1 MSKNKSA
8 KKKQGI
14 KHENNLTQPDVFKY
28 RSFSDIYPLSRP
40 QVKEKNLELK
50 AITPQK
56 DKKKEDCYDLNHE
69 FLFALI
75 QPIFLL
81 DKQKMQNTI
90 TRLIYNSE
98 LITKL
103 EGDLENKETL
113 NSSINMFIKN
123 LIFRRFEKDSILY
136 HTGEEDNNFY
146 FVIKGRISSL
156 KPKRINKEISLDD
169 YILYLIQL
177 KQKQEMV
184 LLNKTLKLN
193 NNSVPIKSINDIK
206 KLNTIIFKKR
216 LELLINS
223 ENSELISD
231 NNDLE
236 SFFKEYYQD
245 FNYHNISKKDLRKFL
260 ALRGK
265 ILSGVLNREWDDYIL
280 ERCKLSTDENLFFEP
295 FEAVFKENKHSFICY
310 TYEYKEEYI
319 NNDYFGDF
327 SLDEDKVIRNETV
340 RFEEDTT
347 IAFIGVEEYIDII
360 SPLKKIEKK
369 NDIMRLNNSFC
380 FKEISERIFKRNYYD
395 MFVKKHCSKNSVI
408 FNSDTKSNSLI
419 FIKKG
424 KLALELN
431 CSIIELQNLLKLI
444 FDKLNDI
451 PLQFDSYQK
460 KILSKE
466 QLKRLEFKYL
476 SDPIF
481 FNMKSHDKLLKIEL
495 EKKRYFQIAVFS
507 DFEMVGL
514 EEVYLQ
520 IPHYAKAVVLG
531 EKLIFNELS
540 ISKFNTIL
548 KNEMRLIKESYIQVS
563 INRILSLM
571 KRINDIKENCIGM
584 AKLRTKADSTNIAK
598 IPKEINIEYNFDISN
613 KRKLNINNNKT
624 TIPQINL
631 ATQNTTT
638 NTKTEENNIRVF
650 YNKNKI
656 NTAKRKTK
664 LNSAHFVKSAKKMRT
679 KKLTLEINEN
689 NKERA
694 KSGKFV
700 ENLNKSEE
708 EEENKIIKKKSSNIV
723 IVGNR
728 KINIKQ
734 LRREI
739 NEINLITDADENTK
753 ETKKTI
759 DNLYNVNDLKNLLE
773 NNYQSNH
780 ENQKNINVNSNRE
793 KNYSTKK
800 FKKENLSIKITENEK
815 FQKKRNDDS
824 LQNVSNCKIINQYLN
839 QINQFIPMSISPI
852 NPKIFHNKKS
862 IYLNIFSQN
871 NINEND
877 SKIIQ
882 TLQNRVEQENSKLN
896 ILPKIEPK
904 IRSDR
909 YLNNSI
915 NSNSIIN
922 NSNRSRFNGKI
933 PDIVKNFYLEKKQ
946 KGCIPLIVNKRSN
959 TIFLRKYHKKYNDN

>member
-1 MSKNKSA
+1 MSKNKSG

-14 KHENNLTQPDVFKY
+14 KHENNSVEPDVFKY

-40 QVKEKNLELK
+40 QVREKHSKLKEN
-50 AITPQK
+50 TPQK
-56 DKKKEDCYDLNHE
+56 DKKKEDCYDLNQE

-90 TRLIYNSE
+90 TRLIFNSE
-98 LITKL
+98 LINKL
-103 EGDLENKETL
+103 EGDLEKKETL
-113 NSSINMFIKN
+113 NSSINIFIKN
-123 LIFRRFEKDSILY
+123 LIFRHFEKDSILY
-136 HTGEEDNNFY
+136 RTGEEDNNFY
-146 FVIKGRISSL
+146 FVIKGRISAL

-177 KQKQEMV
+177 KQKQEMF

-206 KLNTIIFKKR
+206 KINTIIFKKR
-216 LELLINS
+216 LEQLINS
-223 ENSELISD
+223 ENSEILSD

-245 FNYHNISKKDLRKFL
+245 FNYYNISKKDLKKFL
-260 ALRGK
+260 SLRGK

-295 FEAVFKENKHSFICY
+295 FEAVFKENKHNFLCY
-310 TYEYKEEYI
+310 TYEYNEEYI
-319 NNDYFGDF
+319 NSDYFGDF

-360 SPLKKIEKK
+360 SPQKKIEKK

-395 MFVKKHCSKNSVI
+395 MFIKKHCSKNSII
-408 FNSDTKSNSLI
+408 FNPDTKSNSLI

-431 CSIIELQNLLKLI
+431 CSIIDLQNLLKLI

-466 QLKRLEFKYL
+466 QLKGLEFKYL

-481 FNMKSHDKLLKIEL
+481 FNMKSHDKLFKIEL
-495 EKKRYFQIAVFS
+495 EKKRYFQISLFS
-507 DFEMVGL
+507 DFEVVGL

-520 IPHYAKAVVLG
+520 IPHYAKAIVIG
-531 EKLIFNELS
+531 EKFIFNELS

-548 KNEMRLIKESYIQVS
+548 KNEMRLIKESYVQVS

-571 KRINDIKENCIGM
+571 KRLNDIKENCIGM
-584 AKLRTKADSTNIAK
+584 AKLRTNIDSSNVEK
-598 IPKEINIEYNFDISN
+598 IPKEINVEYNFDISN
-613 KRKLNINNNKT
+613 KRKLNINNNRT

-631 ATQNTTT
+631 ANKST
-638 NTKTEENNIRVF
+638 NNNNKTEENNIKAF
-650 YNKNKI
+650 YKKNKI
-656 NTAKRKTK
+656 NSTKRKTK
-664 LNSAHFVKSAKKMRT
+664 LNSAHYVKSAKKMRN

-694 KSGKFV
+694 KSGKFE
-700 ENLNKSEE
+700 ENLNKNEE
-708 EEENKIIKKKSSNIV
+708 EDEIKKIKKKTSNII

-728 KINIKQ
+728 KINIKH

-739 NEINLITDADENTK
+739 NEINLITETDENIKTV
-753 ETKKTI
+753 KKTI
-759 DNLYNVNDLKNLLE
+759 DNLFDQKESNLLE
-773 NNYQSNH
+773 HNYQFD
-780 ENQKNINVNSNRE
+780 ENQKSINIDSNRK
-793 KNYSTKK
+793 KNISFKK
-800 FKKENLSIKITENEK
+800 PTKENLSIQITDNEI
-815 FQKKRNDDS
+815 FQKQRNIDS
-824 LQNVSNCKIINQYLN
+824 LQNMSNVKRINKYSH

-862 IYLNIFSQN
+862 IYLNLLSQN

-882 TLQNRVEQENSKLN
+882 TLKNKEEQENSKLN

-904 IRSDR
+904 IRLDK
-909 YLNNSI
+909 YLNNSP

-922 NSNRSRFNGKI
+922 NSNRNRFNGRI

-959 TIFLRKYHKKYNDN
+959 TIFLRKYHKKYNEN

>member
-1 MSKNKSA
+1 MSKNKSG

-14 KHENNLTQPDVFKY
+14 KHENNSVEPDVFKY

-40 QVKEKNLELK
+40 QVRENHSELK
-50 AITPQK
+50 ENTPQK
-56 DKKKEDCYDLNHE
+56 DKKKEDCYDLNQE

-90 TRLIYNSE
+90 TRLIFNSE
-98 LITKL
+98 LINKL
-103 EGDLENKETL
+103 EGDLEKKETL
-113 NSSINMFIKN
+113 NSSMNIFIKN
-123 LIFRRFEKDSILY
+123 LIFRHFEKDSILY
-136 HTGEEDNNFY
+136 RTGEEDNNFY
-146 FVIKGRISSL
+146 FVIKGRISAL

-177 KQKQEMV
+177 KQKQEMF

-206 KLNTIIFKKR
+206 KINTIIFKKR

-223 ENSELISD
+223 ENSEMLSD

-245 FNYHNISKKDLRKFL
+245 FNYYNISKKDLKKFL
-260 ALRGK
+260 SLKGK

-295 FEAVFKENKHSFICY
+295 FEAVFKENKHNFLCY
-310 TYEYKEEYI
+310 TYEYNEEYI
-319 NNDYFGDF
+319 NSDYFGDF

-360 SPLKKIEKK
+360 SPQKKIEKK

-395 MFVKKHCSKNSVI
+395 MFIKKHCSKNSII
-408 FNSDTKSNSLI
+408 FNPDTKSNSLI

-431 CSIIELQNLLKLI
+431 CSIIDLQNLLKLI

-466 QLKRLEFKYL
+466 QLKGLEFKYL

-481 FNMKSHDKLLKIEL
+481 FNMKSHDKLFKIEL
-495 EKKRYFQIAVFS
+495 EKKRYFQISLFS
-507 DFEMVGL
+507 DFEVVGL

-520 IPHYAKAVVLG
+520 IPHYAKAIVIG
-531 EKLIFNELS
+531 EKFIFNELS

-548 KNEMRLIKESYIQVS
+548 KNEMRLIKESYVQVS

-571 KRINDIKENCIGM
+571 KRLNDIKENCIGM
-584 AKLRTKADSTNIAK
+584 AKLRTNIDSSNVEK
-598 IPKEINIEYNFDISN
+598 IPKEINVEYNFDISN
-613 KRKLNINNNKT
+613 KRKLNINNNRT

-631 ATQNTTT
+631 ANKST
-638 NTKTEENNIRVF
+638 NNNNKTEENNIKAF
-650 YNKNKI
+650 YKKNKI
-656 NTAKRKTK
+656 NSTKRKTK
-664 LNSAHFVKSAKKMRT
+664 LNSAHYVKSAKKMRN

-694 KSGKFV
+694 KSGKFE
-700 ENLNKSEE
+700 ENLNKNEE
-708 EEENKIIKKKSSNIV
+708 EDEIKKIKKKTSNII

-728 KINIKQ
+728 KINIKH

-739 NEINLITDADENTK
+739 NEINLITETDENIKTV
-753 ETKKTI
+753 KKTI
-759 DNLYNVNDLKNLLE
+759 DNLFDQKESNLLE
-773 NNYQSNH
+773 HNYQFDY
-780 ENQKNINVNSNRE
+780 ENQKSINIDSNRK
-793 KNYSTKK
+793 KNISFKK
-800 FKKENLSIKITENEK
+800 PTKENLSIQITDNEI
-815 FQKKRNDDS
+815 FQKQRNIDS
-824 LQNVSNCKIINQYLN
+824 LQNMSNVKRINKYSH

-862 IYLNIFSQN
+862 IYLNLLSQN

-882 TLQNRVEQENSKLN
+882 TLKNKEEQENSKLN

-904 IRSDR
+904 IRLDK
-909 YLNNSI
+909 YLNNSP

-922 NSNRSRFNGKI
+922 NSNRNRFNGRI

-959 TIFLRKYHKKYNDN
+959 TIFLRKYHKKYNEN

>member
-1 MSKNKSA
+1 MSKNKSG

-14 KHENNLTQPDVFKY
+14 KHENNSVEPDVFKY

-40 QVKEKNLELK
+40 QVRENHSELK
-50 AITPQK
+50 ENTPQK
-56 DKKKEDCYDLNHE
+56 DKKKEDCYDLNQE

-90 TRLIYNSE
+90 TRLIFNSE
-98 LITKL
+98 LIKKL
-103 EGDLENKETL
+103 EGDLEKKETL
-113 NSSINMFIKN
+113 NSSMNIFIKN
-123 LIFRRFEKDSILY
+123 LIFRHFEKDSILY
-136 HTGEEDNNFY
+136 RTGEEDNNFY
-146 FVIKGRISSL
+146 FVIKGRISAL

-177 KQKQEMV
+177 KQKQEMF

-206 KLNTIIFKKR
+206 KINTIIFKKR
-216 LELLINS
+216 LEQLINS
-223 ENSELISD
+223 ENSEILSD

-245 FNYHNISKKDLRKFL
+245 FNYYNISKKDLKKFL
-260 ALRGK
+260 SLRGK

-295 FEAVFKENKHSFICY
+295 FEAVFKENKHNFLCY
-310 TYEYKEEYI
+310 TYEYNEEYI
-319 NNDYFGDF
+319 NSDYFGDF

-360 SPLKKIEKK
+360 SPQKKIEKK

-395 MFVKKHCSKNSVI
+395 MFIKKHCSKNSII
-408 FNSDTKSNSLI
+408 FNPDTKSNSLI

-431 CSIIELQNLLKLI
+431 CSIIDLQNLLKLI

-466 QLKRLEFKYL
+466 QLKGLEFKYL

-481 FNMKSHDKLLKIEL
+481 FNMKSHDKLFKIEL
-495 EKKRYFQIAVFS
+495 EKKRYFQISLFS
-507 DFEMVGL
+507 DFEVVGL

-520 IPHYAKAVVLG
+520 IPHYAKAIVIG
-531 EKLIFNELS
+531 EKFIFNELS

-548 KNEMRLIKESYIQVS
+548 KNEMRLIKESYVQVS

-571 KRINDIKENCIGM
+571 KRLNDIKENCIGM
-584 AKLRTKADSTNIAK
+584 AKLRTNIDSSNVEK
-598 IPKEINIEYNFDISN
+598 IPKEINVEYNFDISN
-613 KRKLNINNNKT
+613 KRKLNINNNRT

-631 ATQNTTT
+631 ANKST
-638 NTKTEENNIRVF
+638 NNNNKTEENNIKAF
-650 YNKNKI
+650 YKKNKI
-656 NTAKRKTK
+656 NSTKRKTK
-664 LNSAHFVKSAKKMRT
+664 LNSAHYVKSAKKMRN

-694 KSGKFV
+694 KSGKFE
-700 ENLNKSEE
+700 ENLNKNEE
-708 EEENKIIKKKSSNIV
+708 EDENKKIKKKTSNII

-728 KINIKQ
+728 KINIKH

-739 NEINLITDADENTK
+739 NEINLITETDENIKTV
-753 ETKKTI
+753 KKTI
-759 DNLYNVNDLKNLLE
+759 DNLFDQKESNLLE
-773 NNYQSNH
+773 HNYQFDY
-780 ENQKNINVNSNRE
+780 ENQKSINIDSNRK
-793 KNYSTKK
+793 KNISFKK
-800 FKKENLSIKITENEK
+800 PTKENLSIQITDNEI
-815 FQKKRNDDS
+815 FQKQRNIDS
-824 LQNVSNCKIINQYLN
+824 LQNMSNVQRINKYSH

-862 IYLNIFSQN
+862 IYLNLLSQN

-882 TLQNRVEQENSKLN
+882 TLKNKEEQENSKLN

-904 IRSDR
+904 IRLDK
-909 YLNNSI
+909 YLNNSP

-922 NSNRSRFNGKI
+922 NSNRNRFNGRI

-959 TIFLRKYHKKYNDN
+959 TIFLRKYHKKYNEN

>member
-1 MSKNKSA
+1 MSKNKSG

-14 KHENNLTQPDVFKY
+14 KHENNSVEPDVFKY

-40 QVKEKNLELK
+40 QVRENHSELK
-50 AITPQK
+50 ENTPQK
-56 DKKKEDCYDLNHE
+56 DKKKEDCYDLNQE

-90 TRLIYNSE
+90 TRLIFNSE
-98 LITKL
+98 LIKKL
-103 EGDLENKETL
+103 EGDLEKKETL
-113 NSSINMFIKN
+113 NSSMNIFIKN
-123 LIFRRFEKDSILY
+123 LIFRHFEKDSILY
-136 HTGEEDNNFY
+136 RTGEEDNNFY
-146 FVIKGRISSL
+146 FVIKGRISAL

-177 KQKQEMV
+177 KQKQEMF

-206 KLNTIIFKKR
+206 KINTIIFKKR
-216 LELLINS
+216 LEQLINS
-223 ENSELISD
+223 ENSEILSD

-245 FNYHNISKKDLRKFL
+245 FNYYNISKKDLKKFL
-260 ALRGK
+260 SLKGK

-295 FEAVFKENKHSFICY
+295 FEAVFKENKHNFFCY
-310 TYEYKEEYI
+310 TYEYNEEYI
-319 NNDYFGDF
+319 NSDYFGDF

-360 SPLKKIEKK
+360 SPQKKIEKK

-395 MFVKKHCSKNSVI
+395 MFIKKHCSKNSII
-408 FNSDTKSNSLI
+408 FNPDTKSNSLI

-431 CSIIELQNLLKLI
+431 CSIIDLQNLLKLI

-466 QLKRLEFKYL
+466 QLKGLEFKYL

-481 FNMKSHDKLLKIEL
+481 FNMKSHDKLFKIEL
-495 EKKRYFQIAVFS
+495 EKKRYFQISLFS
-507 DFEMVGL
+507 DFEVVGL

-520 IPHYAKAVVLG
+520 IPHYAKAIVIG
-531 EKLIFNELS
+531 EKFIFNELS

-548 KNEMRLIKESYIQVS
+548 KNEMRLIKESYVQVS

-571 KRINDIKENCIGM
+571 KRLNDIKENCIAM
-584 AKLRTKADSTNIAK
+584 AKLRTNIDSSNVEK
-598 IPKEINIEYNFDISN
+598 IPKEINVEYNFDISN
-613 KRKLNINNNKT
+613 KRKLNINNNRT

-631 ATQNTTT
+631 ANKST
-638 NTKTEENNIRVF
+638 NNINKTEENNIKAF
-650 YNKNKI
+650 YKKNKI
-656 NTAKRKTK
+656 NSTKRKTK
-664 LNSAHFVKSAKKMRT
+664 LNSAHYVKSAKKMRN

-694 KSGKFV
+694 KSGKFE
-700 ENLNKSEE
+700 ENLNKNEE
-708 EEENKIIKKKSSNIV
+708 EDENKKIKKKKSNII

-728 KINIKQ
+728 KINIKH

-739 NEINLITDADENTK
+739 NEINLITETDENIKTV
-753 ETKKTI
+753 KKTI
-759 DNLYNVNDLKNLLE
+759 DNLFDQKESNLLE
-773 NNYQSNH
+773 HNYQFDY
-780 ENQKNINVNSNRE
+780 ENQKSINIDSNRK
-793 KNYSTKK
+793 KNISFKK
-800 FKKENLSIKITENEK
+800 PTKENLSIQITDNEI
-815 FQKKRNDDS
+815 FQKQRNIDS
-824 LQNVSNCKIINQYLN
+824 LQNMSNVKRINKYSH

-862 IYLNIFSQN
+862 IYLNLLSQN

-882 TLQNRVEQENSKLN
+882 TLKNKEEQENSKLN

-904 IRSDR
+904 IRLDK
-909 YLNNSI
+909 YLNNSP

-922 NSNRSRFNGKI
+922 NSNRNRFNGRI

-959 TIFLRKYHKKYNDN
+959 TIFLRKYHKKYNEN

>member
-1 MSKNKSA
+1 MSKNKSG

-14 KHENNLTQPDVFKY
+14 KHENNSVEPDVFKY

-40 QVKEKNLELK
+40 QVRENHSELK
-50 AITPQK
+50 ENTPQK
-56 DKKKEDCYDLNHE
+56 DKKKEDCYDLNQE

-90 TRLIYNSE
+90 TRLIFNSE
-98 LITKL
+98 LIKKL
-103 EGDLENKETL
+103 EGDLEKKETL
-113 NSSINMFIKN
+113 NSSMNIFIKN
-123 LIFRRFEKDSILY
+123 LIFRHFEKDSILY
-136 HTGEEDNNFY
+136 RTGEEDNNFY
-146 FVIKGRISSL
+146 FVIKGRISAL

-177 KQKQEMV
+177 KQKQEMF

-206 KLNTIIFKKR
+206 KINTIIFKKR

-223 ENSELISD
+223 ENSEMLSD

-245 FNYHNISKKDLRKFL
+245 FNYFNISKKDLKKFL
-260 ALRGK
+260 SLKGK

-295 FEAVFKENKHSFICY
+295 FEAVFKENKHNFLCY
-310 TYEYKEEYI
+310 TYEYNEEYI
-319 NNDYFGDF
+319 NSDYFGDF

-360 SPLKKIEKK
+360 SPQKKIEKK

-395 MFVKKHCSKNSVI
+395 MFIKKHCSKNSII
-408 FNSDTKSNSLI
+408 FNPDTKSNSLI

-431 CSIIELQNLLKLI
+431 CSIIDLQNLLKLI

-466 QLKRLEFKYL
+466 QLKGLEFKYL

-481 FNMKSHDKLLKIEL
+481 FNMKSHDKLFKIEL
-495 EKKRYFQIAVFS
+495 EKKRYFQISLFS
-507 DFEMVGL
+507 DFEVVGL

-520 IPHYAKAVVLG
+520 IPHYAKAIVIG
-531 EKLIFNELS
+531 EKFIFNELS

-548 KNEMRLIKESYIQVS
+548 KNEMRLIKESYVQVS

-571 KRINDIKENCIGM
+571 KRLNDIKENCIGM
-584 AKLRTKADSTNIAK
+584 AKLRTNIDSSNVEK
-598 IPKEINIEYNFDISN
+598 IPKEINVEYNFDISN
-613 KRKLNINNNKT
+613 KRKLNINNNRT

-631 ATQNTTT
+631 ANKST
-638 NTKTEENNIRVF
+638 NNNNKTEENNIKAF
-650 YNKNKI
+650 YKKNKI
-656 NTAKRKTK
+656 NSTKRKTK
-664 LNSAHFVKSAKKMRT
+664 LNSAHYVKSAKKMRN

-694 KSGKFV
+694 KSGKFE
-700 ENLNKSEE
+700 ENLNKNEE
-708 EEENKIIKKKSSNIV
+708 EDENKKIKKKTSNII

-728 KINIKQ
+728 KINIKH

-739 NEINLITDADENTK
+739 NEINLITENDENIKTV
-753 ETKKTI
+753 KKTI
-759 DNLYNVNDLKNLLE
+759 DNLFDQKESNLLE
-773 NNYQSNH
+773 HNYQFDY
-780 ENQKNINVNSNRE
+780 ENQKSININSNRK
-793 KNYSTKK
+793 KNISFKK
-800 FKKENLSIKITENEK
+800 PTKENLSIQITDNEI
-815 FQKKRNDDS
+815 FQKQRNIDS
-824 LQNVSNCKIINQYLN
+824 LQNMSNVQRINKYSH

-862 IYLNIFSQN
+862 IYLNLLSQN

-882 TLQNRVEQENSKLN
+882 TLKNKEEQENSKLN

-904 IRSDR
+904 IRLDK
-909 YLNNSI
+909 YLNNSP

-922 NSNRSRFNGKI
+922 NSNRNRFNGRI

-959 TIFLRKYHKKYNDN
+959 TIFLRKYHKKYNEN

>member
-1 MSKNKSA
+1 MSKNKSG

-14 KHENNLTQPDVFKY
+14 KHENNSVEPDVFKY

-40 QVKEKNLELK
+40 QVRENHSELK
-50 AITPQK
+50 ENTPQK
-56 DKKKEDCYDLNHE
+56 DKKKEDCYDLNQE

-90 TRLIYNSE
+90 TRLIFNSE
-98 LITKL
+98 LIKKL
-103 EGDLENKETL
+103 EGDLEKKETL
-113 NSSINMFIKN
+113 NSSMNIFIKN
-123 LIFRRFEKDSILY
+123 LIFRHFEKDSILY
-136 HTGEEDNNFY
+136 RTGEEDKNFY
-146 FVIKGRISSL
+146 FVIKGRISAL

-177 KQKQEMV
+177 KQKQEMF

-206 KLNTIIFKKR
+206 KINTIIFKKR

-223 ENSELISD
+223 ENSEMLSD

-245 FNYHNISKKDLRKFL
+245 FNYYNISKKDLKKFL
-260 ALRGK
+260 SLKGK

-295 FEAVFKENKHSFICY
+295 FEAVFKENKHNFLCY
-310 TYEYKEEYI
+310 TYEYNEEYI
-319 NNDYFGDF
+319 NSDYFGDF

-360 SPLKKIEKK
+360 SPQKKIEKK

-395 MFVKKHCSKNSVI
+395 MFIKKHCSKNSII
-408 FNSDTKSNSLI
+408 FNPDTKSNSLI

-431 CSIIELQNLLKLI
+431 CSIIDLQNLLKLI

-466 QLKRLEFKYL
+466 QLKGLEFKYL

-481 FNMKSHDKLLKIEL
+481 FNMKSHDKLFKIEL
-495 EKKRYFQIAVFS
+495 EKKRYFQISLFS
-507 DFEMVGL
+507 DFEVVGL

-520 IPHYAKAVVLG
+520 IPHYAKAIVIG
-531 EKLIFNELS
+531 EKFIFNELS

-548 KNEMRLIKESYIQVS
+548 KNEMRLIKESYVQVS

-571 KRINDIKENCIGM
+571 KRLNDIKENCIGM
-584 AKLRTKADSTNIAK
+584 AKLRTNIDSSNVEK
-598 IPKEINIEYNFDISN
+598 IPKEINVEYNFDISN
-613 KRKLNINNNKT
+613 KRKLNINNNRT

-631 ATQNTTT
+631 ANKST
-638 NTKTEENNIRVF
+638 NNNNKTEENNIKAF
-650 YNKNKI
+650 YKKNKI
-656 NTAKRKTK
+656 NSTKRKTK
-664 LNSAHFVKSAKKMRT
+664 LNSAHYVKSAKKMRN

-694 KSGKFV
+694 KSGKFE
-700 ENLNKSEE
+700 ENLNKNEE
-708 EEENKIIKKKSSNIV
+708 EDENKKIKKKTSNII

-728 KINIKQ
+728 KINIKH

-739 NEINLITDADENTK
+739 NEINLITETDENIKTV
-753 ETKKTI
+753 KKTI
-759 DNLYNVNDLKNLLE
+759 DNLFDQKESNLLE
-773 NNYQSNH
+773 HNYQFDY
-780 ENQKNINVNSNRE
+780 ENQKSININSNRKKNISFKKTHKRKFVNSN
-793 KNYSTKK
+793 
-800 FKKENLSIKITENEK
+800 
-815 FQKKRNDDS
+815 
-824 LQNVSNCKIINQYLN
+824 
-839 QINQFIPMSISPI
+839 
-852 NPKIFHNKKS
+852 
-862 IYLNIFSQN
+862 
-871 NINEND
+871 
-877 SKIIQ
+877 
-882 TLQNRVEQENSKLN
+882 
-896 ILPKIEPK
+896 
-904 IRSDR
+904 
-909 YLNNSI
+909 
-915 NSNSIIN
+915 
-922 NSNRSRFNGKI
+922 NG
-933 PDIVKNFYLEKKQ
+933 
-946 KGCIPLIVNKRSN
+946 
-959 TIFLRKYHKKYNDN
+959 

>member
-1 MSKNKSA
+1 MSKNKSG

-14 KHENNLTQPDVFKY
+14 KHENNSVEPDVFKY

-40 QVKEKNLELK
+40 QVRENHSELK
-50 AITPQK
+50 ENTPQK
-56 DKKKEDCYDLNHE
+56 DKKKEDCYDLNQE

-90 TRLIYNSE
+90 TRLIFNSE
-98 LITKL
+98 LINKL
-103 EGDLENKETL
+103 EGDLEKKETL
-113 NSSINMFIKN
+113 NSSINIFIKN
-123 LIFRRFEKDSILY
+123 LIFRHFEKDSILY
-136 HTGEEDNNFY
+136 RTGEEDNNFY
-146 FVIKGRISSL
+146 FVIKGRISAL

-177 KQKQEMV
+177 KQKQEMF

-206 KLNTIIFKKR
+206 KINTIIFKKR

-223 ENSELISD
+223 ENSEMLSD

-245 FNYHNISKKDLRKFL
+245 FNYYNISKKDLKKFL
-260 ALRGK
+260 SLRGK

-295 FEAVFKENKHSFICY
+295 FEAVFKENKHNFLCY
-310 TYEYKEEYI
+310 TYEYNEEYI
-319 NNDYFGDF
+319 NSDYFGDF

-360 SPLKKIEKK
+360 SPQKKIEKK

-395 MFVKKHCSKNSVI
+395 MFIKKHCSKNSII
-408 FNSDTKSNSLI
+408 FNPDTKSNSLI

-431 CSIIELQNLLKLI
+431 CSIIDLQNLLKLI

-466 QLKRLEFKYL
+466 QLKGLEFRYL

-481 FNMKSHDKLLKIEL
+481 FNMKSHDKLFKIEL
-495 EKKRYFQIAVFS
+495 EKKRYFQISLFS
-507 DFEMVGL
+507 DFEVVGL

-520 IPHYAKAVVLG
+520 IPHYAKAIVIG
-531 EKLIFNELS
+531 EKFIFNELS

-548 KNEMRLIKESYIQVS
+548 KNEMRLIKESYVQVS

-571 KRINDIKENCIGM
+571 KRLNDIKENCIGM
-584 AKLRTKADSTNIAK
+584 AKLRTNIDSSNVEK
-598 IPKEINIEYNFDISN
+598 IPKEINVEYNFDISN
-613 KRKLNINNNKT
+613 KRKLNINNNRT

-631 ATQNTTT
+631 ANKST
-638 NTKTEENNIRVF
+638 NNNNKTEENNIKAF
-650 YNKNKI
+650 YKKNKI
-656 NTAKRKTK
+656 NSTKRKTK
-664 LNSAHFVKSAKKMRT
+664 LNSAHYVKSAKKMRN

-694 KSGKFV
+694 KSGKFE
-700 ENLNKSEE
+700 ENLNKNEE
-708 EEENKIIKKKSSNIV
+708 EDENKKIKKKTSNII

-728 KINIKQ
+728 KINIKH

-739 NEINLITDADENTK
+739 NEINLITETDENIKTV
-753 ETKKTI
+753 KKTI
-759 DNLYNVNDLKNLLE
+759 DNLFDQKESNLLE
-773 NNYQSNH
+773 HNYQFDY
-780 ENQKNINVNSNRE
+780 ENQKSININSNRK
-793 KNYSTKK
+793 KNISFKK
-800 FKKENLSIKITENEK
+800 PTKENLSIQITDNEI
-815 FQKKRNDDS
+815 FQKQRNIT
-824 LQNVSNCKIINQYLN
+824 SN
-839 QINQFIPMSISPI
+839 
-852 NPKIFHNKKS
+852 KS
-862 IYLNIFSQN
+862 IYTNVYQ
-871 NINEND
+871 
-877 SKIIQ
+877 
-882 TLQNRVEQENSKLN
+882 
-896 ILPKIEPK
+896 
-904 IRSDR
+904 
-909 YLNNSI
+909 
-915 NSNSIIN
+915 SNKS
-922 NSNRSRFNGKI
+922 
-933 PDIVKNFYLEKKQ
+933 
-946 KGCIPLIVNKRSN
+946 
-959 TIFLRKYHKKYNDN
+959 

>member
-1 MSKNKSA
+1 MSKNKSG

-14 KHENNLTQPDVFKY
+14 KHENNSVEPDVFKY

-40 QVKEKNLELK
+40 QVRENHSELK
-50 AITPQK
+50 ENTPQK
-56 DKKKEDCYDLNHE
+56 DKKKEDCYDLNQE

-90 TRLIYNSE
+90 TRLIFNSE
-98 LITKL
+98 LIKKL
-103 EGDLENKETL
+103 EGDLEKKETL
-113 NSSINMFIKN
+113 NSSMNIFIKN
-123 LIFRRFEKDSILY
+123 LIFRHFEKDSILY
-136 HTGEEDNNFY
+136 RTGEEDNNFY
-146 FVIKGRISSL
+146 FVIKGRISAL

-177 KQKQEMV
+177 KQKQEMF

-193 NNSVPIKSINDIK
+193 NNSVPIKSTNDIK
-206 KLNTIIFKKR
+206 KINTIIFKKR
-216 LELLINS
+216 LEQLINS
-223 ENSELISD
+223 ENSEILSD

-245 FNYHNISKKDLRKFL
+245 FNYYNISKKDLKKFL
-260 ALRGK
+260 SLKGK

-295 FEAVFKENKHSFICY
+295 FEAVFKENKHNFLCY
-310 TYEYKEEYI
+310 TYEYNEEYI
-319 NNDYFGDF
+319 NSDYFGDF

-360 SPLKKIEKK
+360 SPQKKIEKK

-395 MFVKKHCSKNSVI
+395 MFIKKHCSKNSII
-408 FNSDTKSNSLI
+408 FNPDTKSNSLI

-431 CSIIELQNLLKLI
+431 CSIIDLQNLLKLI

-466 QLKRLEFKYL
+466 QLKGLEFKYL

-481 FNMKSHDKLLKIEL
+481 FNMKSHDKLFKIEL
-495 EKKRYFQIAVFS
+495 EKKRYFQISLFS
-507 DFEMVGL
+507 DFEVVGL

-520 IPHYAKAVVLG
+520 IPHYAKAIVIG
-531 EKLIFNELS
+531 EKFIFNELS

-548 KNEMRLIKESYIQVS
+548 KNEMRLIKESYVQVS

-571 KRINDIKENCIGM
+571 KRLNDIKENCIGM
-584 AKLRTKADSTNIAK
+584 AKLRTNIDSSNVEK
-598 IPKEINIEYNFDISN
+598 IPKEINVEYNFDISN
-613 KRKLNINNNKT
+613 KRKLNINNNRT

-631 ATQNTTT
+631 ANKST
-638 NTKTEENNIRVF
+638 NNNNKTEENNIKAF
-650 YNKNKI
+650 YKKNKI
-656 NTAKRKTK
+656 NSTKRKTK
-664 LNSAHFVKSAKKMRT
+664 LNSAHYVKSAKKMRN

-694 KSGKFV
+694 KSGKFE
-700 ENLNKSEE
+700 ENLNKNEE
-708 EEENKIIKKKSSNIV
+708 EDENKKIKKKTSNII

-728 KINIKQ
+728 KINIKH

-739 NEINLITDADENTK
+739 NEINLITDIDENIKTV
-753 ETKKTI
+753 KKTI
-759 DNLYNVNDLKNLLE
+759 DNLFDQKESNLLE
-773 NNYQSNH
+773 HNYQFDY
-780 ENQKNINVNSNRE
+780 ENQKSININSNRK
-793 KNYSTKK
+793 KNISFKK
-800 FKKENLSIKITENEK
+800 PTKENLSIQITDNEI
-815 FQKKRNDDS
+815 FQKQRNIDS
-824 LQNVSNCKIINQYLN
+824 LQNMSNVQRINKYSH

-862 IYLNIFSQN
+862 IYLNLLSQN

-882 TLQNRVEQENSKLN
+882 TLKNKEEQENSKLN

-904 IRSDR
+904 IRLDK
-909 YLNNSI
+909 YLNNSP

-922 NSNRSRFNGKI
+922 NSNRNRFNGRI

-959 TIFLRKYHKKYNDN
+959 TIFLRKYHKKYNEN

>member
-1 MSKNKSA
+1 MSKNKSG

-14 KHENNLTQPDVFKY
+14 KHENNSVEPDVFKY

-40 QVKEKNLELK
+40 QVRENHSELK
-50 AITPQK
+50 ENTPQK
-56 DKKKEDCYDLNHE
+56 DKKKEDCYDLNQE

-90 TRLIYNSE
+90 TRLIFNSE
-98 LITKL
+98 LIKKL
-103 EGDLENKETL
+103 EGDLEKKETL
-113 NSSINMFIKN
+113 NSSMNIFIKN
-123 LIFRRFEKDSILY
+123 LIFRHFEKDSILY
-136 HTGEEDNNFY
+136 RTGEEDKNFY
-146 FVIKGRISSL
+146 FVIKGRISAL

-177 KQKQEMV
+177 KQKQEMF

-206 KLNTIIFKKR
+206 KINTIIFKKR

-223 ENSELISD
+223 ENSEMLSD

-245 FNYHNISKKDLRKFL
+245 FNYYNISKKDLKKFL
-260 ALRGK
+260 SLKGK

-295 FEAVFKENKHSFICY
+295 FEAVFKENKHNFLCY
-310 TYEYKEEYI
+310 TYEYNEEYI
-319 NNDYFGDF
+319 NSDYFGDF

-360 SPLKKIEKK
+360 SPQKKIEKK

-395 MFVKKHCSKNSVI
+395 MFIKKHCSKNSII
-408 FNSDTKSNSLI
+408 FNPDTKSNSLI

-431 CSIIELQNLLKLI
+431 CSIIDLQNLLKLI

-466 QLKRLEFKYL
+466 QLKGLEFKYL

-481 FNMKSHDKLLKIEL
+481 FNMKSHDKLFKIEL
-495 EKKRYFQIAVFS
+495 EKKRYFQISLFS
-507 DFEMVGL
+507 DFEVVGL

-520 IPHYAKAVVLG
+520 IPHYAKAIVIG
-531 EKLIFNELS
+531 EKFIFNELS

-548 KNEMRLIKESYIQVS
+548 KNEMRLIKESYVQVS

-571 KRINDIKENCIGM
+571 KRLNDIKENCIGM
-584 AKLRTKADSTNIAK
+584 AKLRTNIDSSNVEK
-598 IPKEINIEYNFDISN
+598 IPKEINVEYNFDISN
-613 KRKLNINNNKT
+613 KRKLNINNNRT

-631 ATQNTTT
+631 ANKST
-638 NTKTEENNIRVF
+638 NNNNKTEENNIKAF
-650 YNKNKI
+650 YKKNKI
-656 NTAKRKTK
+656 NSTKRKTK
-664 LNSAHFVKSAKKMRT
+664 LNSAHYVKSAKKMRN
-679 KKLTLEINEN
+679 KKLILEINEN

-694 KSGKFV
+694 KSGKFE
-700 ENLNKSEE
+700 ENLNKNEE
-708 EEENKIIKKKSSNIV
+708 EDENKKIKKKTSNII

-728 KINIKQ
+728 KINIKH

-739 NEINLITDADENTK
+739 NEINLITETDENIKTV
-753 ETKKTI
+753 KKTI
-759 DNLYNVNDLKNLLE
+759 DNLFDQKESNLLE
-773 NNYQSNH
+773 HNYQFDY
-780 ENQKNINVNSNRE
+780 ENQKSININSNRKKNISFKKTHKRKFVNSN
-793 KNYSTKK
+793 
-800 FKKENLSIKITENEK
+800 
-815 FQKKRNDDS
+815 
-824 LQNVSNCKIINQYLN
+824 
-839 QINQFIPMSISPI
+839 
-852 NPKIFHNKKS
+852 
-862 IYLNIFSQN
+862 
-871 NINEND
+871 
-877 SKIIQ
+877 
-882 TLQNRVEQENSKLN
+882 
-896 ILPKIEPK
+896 
-904 IRSDR
+904 
-909 YLNNSI
+909 
-915 NSNSIIN
+915 
-922 NSNRSRFNGKI
+922 NG
-933 PDIVKNFYLEKKQ
+933 
-946 KGCIPLIVNKRSN
+946 
-959 TIFLRKYHKKYNDN
+959 

>member
-1 MSKNKSA
+1 MSKNKSG

-14 KHENNLTQPDVFKY
+14 KHENNSVEPDVFKY

-40 QVKEKNLELK
+40 QVREKHSDLKEN
-50 AITPQK
+50 TPQK
-56 DKKKEDCYDLNHE
+56 DKKKEDCYDLNQE

-90 TRLIYNSE
+90 TRLIFNSE
-98 LITKL
+98 LINKL
-103 EGDLENKETL
+103 EGDLEKKETL
-113 NSSINMFIKN
+113 NSSINIFIKN
-123 LIFRRFEKDSILY
+123 LIFRHFEKDSILY
-136 HTGEEDNNFY
+136 RTGEEDNNFY
-146 FVIKGRISSL
+146 FVIKGRISAL

-177 KQKQEMV
+177 KQKQEMF

-206 KLNTIIFKKR
+206 KINTIIFKKR

-223 ENSELISD
+223 ENSEMLSD

-245 FNYHNISKKDLRKFL
+245 FNYHNISKKDLKKFL
-260 ALRGK
+260 SLKGK

-295 FEAVFKENKHSFICY
+295 FEAVFKENKHNFLCY
-310 TYEYKEEYI
+310 TYEYNEEYI
-319 NNDYFGDF
+319 NSDYFGDF

-360 SPLKKIEKK
+360 SPQKKIEKK

-380 FKEISERIFKRNYYD
+380 FQEISERIFKRNYYD
-395 MFVKKHCSKNSVI
+395 MFIKKHCSKNSII
-408 FNSDTKSNSLI
+408 FNPDTKSNSLI

-431 CSIIELQNLLKLI
+431 CSIIDLQNLLKLI

-466 QLKRLEFKYL
+466 QLKGLEFKYL

-481 FNMKSHDKLLKIEL
+481 FNMKSHNKLFKIEL
-495 EKKRYFQIAVFS
+495 EKKRYFQISLFS

-520 IPHYAKAVVLG
+520 IPHYAKAIVIG
-531 EKLIFNELS
+531 EKFIFNELS

-548 KNEMRLIKESYIQVS
+548 KNEMRLIKESYVQVS

-571 KRINDIKENCIGM
+571 KRLNDIKENCIGM
-584 AKLRTKADSTNIAK
+584 AKLRTNIDSSNVEK
-598 IPKEINIEYNFDISN
+598 IPREINVEYNFDISN
-613 KRKLNINNNKT
+613 KRKLNINNNRT

-631 ATQNTTT
+631 ANKST
-638 NTKTEENNIRVF
+638 NNNNKTEENNIKAF
-650 YNKNKI
+650 YKKNKI
-656 NTAKRKTK
+656 NSTKRKTK
-664 LNSAHFVKSAKKMRT
+664 LNSAHYVKSAKKMRN

-694 KSGKFV
+694 KSGKFE
-700 ENLNKSEE
+700 ENLNKNEE
-708 EEENKIIKKKSSNIV
+708 EDENKKIKKKTSNII

-739 NEINLITDADENTK
+739 NEINLITETDGNTK
-753 ETKKTI
+753 TVKKTI
-759 DNLYNVNDLKNLLE
+759 DNLFDQKESNLLE
-773 NNYQSNH
+773 HNYQFDY
-780 ENQKNINVNSNRE
+780 ENQKSININSNRK
-793 KNYSTKK
+793 KNISFKK
-800 FKKENLSIKITENEK
+800 PTKENLSIQITDNEI
-815 FQKKRNDDS
+815 FQKQRNIDS
-824 LQNVSNCKIINQYLN
+824 LQNMSNVKRINKYSN

-862 IYLNIFSQN
+862 IYLNLLSQN

-877 SKIIQ
+877 SKNIKN
-882 TLQNRVEQENSKLN
+882 LKNKEEQENSKLN

-904 IRSDR
+904 IRLDK
-909 YLNNSI
+909 YLNNSP

-922 NSNRSRFNGKI
+922 NSNRNRFNGRI

-959 TIFLRKYHKKYNDN
+959 TIFLRKYHKKYNEN

>member
-1 MSKNKSA
+1 MSKNKSG
-8 KKKQGI
+8 KNKQGI
-14 KHENNLTQPDVFKY
+14 KHENNSVEPDVFKY

-40 QVKEKNLELK
+40 QVRENHSELK
-50 AITPQK
+50 ENTPQK
-56 DKKKEDCYDLNHE
+56 DKKKEDCYDLNQE

-90 TRLIYNSE
+90 TRLIFNSE
-98 LITKL
+98 LINKL
-103 EGDLENKETL
+103 EGDLEKKETL
-113 NSSINMFIKN
+113 NSSINIFIKN
-123 LIFRRFEKDSILY
+123 LIFRHFEKDSILY
-136 HTGEEDNNFY
+136 RTGEEDNNFY
-146 FVIKGRISSL
+146 FVIKGRISAL

-177 KQKQEMV
+177 KQKQEMF

-206 KLNTIIFKKR
+206 KINTIIFKKR
-216 LELLINS
+216 LEQLINS
-223 ENSELISD
+223 ENSEILSD

-245 FNYHNISKKDLRKFL
+245 FNYYNISKKDLKKFL
-260 ALRGK
+260 SLRGK

-295 FEAVFKENKHSFICY
+295 FEAVFKENKHNFLCY
-310 TYEYKEEYI
+310 TYEYNEEYI
-319 NNDYFGDF
+319 NSDYFGDF

-360 SPLKKIEKK
+360 SPQKKIEKK

-395 MFVKKHCSKNSVI
+395 MFIKKHCSKNSII
-408 FNSDTKSNSLI
+408 FNPDTKSNSLI

-431 CSIIELQNLLKLI
+431 CSIIDLQNLLKLI

-466 QLKRLEFKYL
+466 QLKGLEFKYL

-481 FNMKSHDKLLKIEL
+481 FNMKSHDKLFKIEL
-495 EKKRYFQIAVFS
+495 EKKRYFQISLFS
-507 DFEMVGL
+507 DFEVVGL

-520 IPHYAKAVVLG
+520 IPHYAKAIVIG
-531 EKLIFNELS
+531 EKFIFNELS

-548 KNEMRLIKESYIQVS
+548 KNEMRLIKESYVQVS

-571 KRINDIKENCIGM
+571 KRLNDIKENCIGM
-584 AKLRTKADSTNIAK
+584 AKLRTNIDSSNVEK
-598 IPKEINIEYNFDISN
+598 IPKEINVEYNFDISN
-613 KRKLNINNNKT
+613 KRKLNINNNRT

-631 ATQNTTT
+631 ANKST
-638 NTKTEENNIRVF
+638 NNNNKTEENNIKAF
-650 YNKNKI
+650 YKKNKI
-656 NTAKRKTK
+656 NSTKRKTK
-664 LNSAHFVKSAKKMRT
+664 LNSAHYVKSAKKMRN

-694 KSGKFV
+694 KSGKFE
-700 ENLNKSEE
+700 ENLNKNEE
-708 EEENKIIKKKSSNIV
+708 EDENKKIKKKTSNII

-728 KINIKQ
+728 KINIKH

-739 NEINLITDADENTK
+739 NEINLITETDENIKTV
-753 ETKKTI
+753 KKTI
-759 DNLYNVNDLKNLLE
+759 DNLFDQKESNLLE
-773 NNYQSNH
+773 HNYQFDY
-780 ENQKNINVNSNRE
+780 ENQKSININSNRK
-793 KNYSTKK
+793 KNIFFKK
-800 FKKENLSIKITENEK
+800 PTKENLSIQITDNEI
-815 FQKKRNDDS
+815 FQKQRNIDS
-824 LQNVSNCKIINQYLN
+824 LQNMSNVKRINKYSH

-862 IYLNIFSQN
+862 IYLNLLSQN

-882 TLQNRVEQENSKLN
+882 TLKNKEVQENSKLN

-904 IRSDR
+904 IRLD
-909 YLNNSI
+909 
-915 NSNSIIN
+915 
-922 NSNRSRFNGKI
+922 
-933 PDIVKNFYLEKKQ
+933 
-946 KGCIPLIVNKRSN
+946 
-959 TIFLRKYHKKYNDN
+959 KY

>member
-1 MSKNKSA
+1 MSKNKSG

-14 KHENNLTQPDVFKY
+14 KHENNSVEPDVFKY

-40 QVKEKNLELK
+40 QVRENHSELK
-50 AITPQK
+50 ENTPQK
-56 DKKKEDCYDLNHE
+56 DKKKEDCYDLNQE

-90 TRLIYNSE
+90 TRLIFNSE
-98 LITKL
+98 LIKKL
-103 EGDLENKETL
+103 EGDLEKKETL
-113 NSSINMFIKN
+113 NSSMNIFIKN
-123 LIFRRFEKDSILY
+123 LIFRHFEKDSILY
-136 HTGEEDNNFY
+136 RTGEEDNNFY
-146 FVIKGRISSL
+146 FVIKGRISAL

-177 KQKQEMV
+177 KQKQEMF

-206 KLNTIIFKKR
+206 KINTIIFKKR

-223 ENSELISD
+223 ENSEMLSD

-245 FNYHNISKKDLRKFL
+245 FNYYNISKKDLKKFL
-260 ALRGK
+260 SLKGK

-295 FEAVFKENKHSFICY
+295 FEAVFKENKHNFLCY
-310 TYEYKEEYI
+310 TYEYNEEYI
-319 NNDYFGDF
+319 NSDYFGDF

-360 SPLKKIEKK
+360 SPQKKIEKK

-395 MFVKKHCSKNSVI
+395 MFIKKHCSKNSII
-408 FNSDTKSNSLI
+408 FNPDTKSNSLI

-431 CSIIELQNLLKLI
+431 CSIIDLQNLLKLI

-466 QLKRLEFKYL
+466 QLKGLEFKYL

-481 FNMKSHDKLLKIEL
+481 FNMKSHDKLFKIEL
-495 EKKRYFQIAVFS
+495 EKKRYFQISLFS
-507 DFEMVGL
+507 DFEVVGL

-520 IPHYAKAVVLG
+520 IPHYAKAIVIG
-531 EKLIFNELS
+531 EKFIFNELS

-548 KNEMRLIKESYIQVS
+548 KNEMRLIKESYVQVS

-571 KRINDIKENCIGM
+571 KRLNDIKENCIGM
-584 AKLRTKADSTNIAK
+584 AKLRTNIDSSNVEK
-598 IPKEINIEYNFDISN
+598 IPKEINVEYNFDISN
-613 KRKLNINNNKT
+613 KRKLNINNNRT

-631 ATQNTTT
+631 ANKST
-638 NTKTEENNIRVF
+638 NNNNKTEENNIKAF
-650 YNKNKI
+650 YKKNKI
-656 NTAKRKTK
+656 NSTKRKTK
-664 LNSAHFVKSAKKMRT
+664 LNSAHYVKSAKKMRN

-694 KSGKFV
+694 KSGKFE
-700 ENLNKSEE
+700 ENLNKNEE
-708 EEENKIIKKKSSNIV
+708 EDEIKKIKKKTSNII

-728 KINIKQ
+728 KINIKH

-739 NEINLITDADENTK
+739 NEINLITETDENIKTV
-753 ETKKTI
+753 KKTI
-759 DNLYNVNDLKNLLE
+759 DNLFDQKESNLLE
-773 NNYQSNH
+773 HNYQFDY
-780 ENQKNINVNSNRE
+780 ENQKSINIDSNRK
-793 KNYSTKK
+793 KNISFKK
-800 FKKENLSIKITENEK
+800 PTKENLSIQITDNEI
-815 FQKKRNDDS
+815 FQKQRNIDS
-824 LQNVSNCKIINQYLN
+824 LQNMSNVQRINKYSH

-862 IYLNIFSQN
+862 IYLNLLSQN

-882 TLQNRVEQENSKLN
+882 TLKNKEEQENSKLN

-904 IRSDR
+904 IRLDK
-909 YLNNSI
+909 YLNNSP

-922 NSNRSRFNGKI
+922 NSNRNRFNGRI

-959 TIFLRKYHKKYNDN
+959 TIFLRKYHKKYNEN